1 MAPRSSLP
9 STEGFALTARGLALP
24 VAVSMTAALAGMA
37 TALAGSLAGYRAL
50 YYVAVFALI
59 IVAGMVA
66 MTLRDPL
73 RFSFLALLVCF
84 PIAAAE
90 MPPGAPGVA

>member
-9 STEGFALTARGLALP
+9 STEGVAATARWLALP
-24 VAVSMTAALAGMA
+24 VVVSITAALAGMA

-66 MTLRDPL
+66 MTRREPL
-73 RFSFLALLVCF
+73 RFAFLALIVCF
-84 PIAAAE
+84 PVAAA
-90 MPPGAPGVA
+90 